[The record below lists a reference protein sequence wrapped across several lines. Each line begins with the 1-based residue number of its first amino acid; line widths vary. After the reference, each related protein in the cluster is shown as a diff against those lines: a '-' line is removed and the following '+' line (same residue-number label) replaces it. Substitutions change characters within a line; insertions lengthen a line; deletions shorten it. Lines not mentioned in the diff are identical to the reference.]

1 MTSNSNEFRNS
12 KFVTSFPLGY
22 FEQVENTKFD
32 LRTMTNLSN
41 IDTNGYDHC
50 FKIDNPK
57 IAKIHARNTRI
68 CLEVETNQIAFNLY
82 TGNFLP
88 EKQSTICLEA
98 KGFTDSM
105 NHPNIPSYI
114 LLPTEL
120 YEREVMFRFS
130 IY

>member
-1 MTSNSNEFRNS
+1 MI
-12 KFVTSFPLGY
+12 
-22 FEQVENTKFD
+22 
-32 LRTMTNLSN
+32 NLSN
-41 IDTNGYDHC
+41 I
-50 FKIDNPK
+50 
-57 IAKIHARNTRI
+57 
-68 CLEVETNQIAFNLY
+68 ETNQIAFNLY

-98 KGFTDSM
+98 QGFTDSM